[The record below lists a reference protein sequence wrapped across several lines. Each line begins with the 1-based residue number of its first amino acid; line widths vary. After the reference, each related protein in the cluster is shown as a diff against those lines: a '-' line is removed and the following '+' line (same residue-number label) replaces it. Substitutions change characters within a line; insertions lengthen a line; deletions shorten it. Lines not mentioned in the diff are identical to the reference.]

1 MSDREPTRISLGPI
15 VTALGAI
22 LLLVSLFLDWFEPG
36 FSAWTGFEVW
46 DLVLALLALLA
57 LLAAARH
64 VGALRD
70 GPALPLWLPGAV
82 ALAIVA
88 SQLINHPPAA
98 DGADKLTGAWLALA
112 GAAVMALG
120 SLLSRVRFALV
131 TDEPS
136 RPGPVP
142 PAREPSGDTSVAT
155 GPGTPGTPAPA
166 PAPAEPA
173 DTSATRKLPPET
185 GRTSPD
191 SPA

>member
-1 MSDREPTRISLGPI
+1 MSDREPIRISLGPI

-22 LLLVSLFLDWFEPG
+22 LLLVALFLDWFEPG

-46 DLVLALLALLA
+46 DLVLALLALA
-57 LLAAARH
+57 AIAAAARH
-64 VGALRD
+64 TGLLRD
-70 GPALPLWLPGAV
+70 GPGLPLWLPGAI

-112 GAAVMALG
+112 ASAVMALG
-120 SLLSRVRFALV
+120 WLLSRVRFALV
-131 TDEPS
+131 SEEP
-136 RPGPVP
+136 RRAAPVP
-142 PAREPSGDTSVAT
+142 PAREPSGDTAVAAP
-155 GPGTPGTPAPA
+155 PGTPLT
-166 PAPAEPA
+166 APAE
-173 DTSATRKLPPET
+173 TSATRKLPET